1 MDVREGLPCL
11 RSRIL
16 LDVLL
21 PLCKT
26 HRHDVQRK
34 ARPHRG
40 CFCDEDPLFCSAVNP
55 SATDIGEG

>member
-26 HRHDVQRK
+26 HRHDFQRK
-34 ARPHRG
+34 ARPRRG
-40 CFCDEDPLFCSAVNP
+40 YFSTQARFSARRL
-55 SATDIGEG
+55 TIGDGTRES